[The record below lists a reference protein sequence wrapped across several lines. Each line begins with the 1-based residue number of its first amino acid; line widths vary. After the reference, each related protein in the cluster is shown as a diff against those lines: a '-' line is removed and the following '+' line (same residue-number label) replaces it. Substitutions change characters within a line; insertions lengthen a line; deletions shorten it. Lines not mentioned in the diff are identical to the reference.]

1 MKKLIG
7 IFLLAVLLFTGCGS
21 TDTSTIT
28 VVSRE
33 DGSGTRGAFVEL
45 LGILEKDDQ
54 GNKVDRTTEEAIIV
68 NKTDVMLA
76 NIANDPNAIGYVSL
90 GSLNSNV
97 KAVTIDGVEA
107 TAENI
112 KNQTYQVS
120 RPFNIVY
127 KDTISEVAQDFIK
140 FILSSDGQEVIAS
153 GYIAVNEEAE
163 AYLTSGMSGKIVIA
177 GSSSVSP
184 IMEKLAE
191 AYQILNPNV
200 TIEIQTNDSTS
211 GVTYTIDGICDIG
224 MVSRDLK
231 DTEASQLTGVEIA
244 LDGIAI
250 IVNKENP
257 VSNLTQ
263 EQVKEIFTGV
273 ITSWSDFE

>member
-7 IFLLAVLLFTGCGS
+7 IFLLAVLIFTGCGS

-163 AYLTSGMSGKIVIA
+163 AYLTSSMSGKIVIA